1 MTTVPLQLQFDNG
14 VLTLSGVLDSAS
26 VQVLWDQQSMLVM
39 TLSEIALSGLVRTD
53 TAGLAMLV
61 HLVAQARSHG
71 QRVRLTGVSEK
82 LSTLSLL
89 YNLPTS
95 LFPVA
100 V

>member
-14 VLTLSGVLDSAS
+14 VLTLSGELDSTS
-26 VQVLWDQQSMLVM
+26 VQVLWDKQSTFVT
-39 TLSEIALSGLVRTD
+39 TLSEIVLSGLVRTD

-71 QRVRLTGVSEK
+71 QQVRLTGVSEK
-82 LSTLSLL
+82 LSTLSQL